1 MIRDREDKLA
11 ATTRQV
17 PNALQLAA
25 VALLLFGCSDQIP
38 SSTPDDGSL
47 SEHQSAGVYPA
58 SDPSNQGG
66 WVLREDISDEFNGPD
81 IDTSKWFVQGDN
93 GDYYIWKGRAP
104 SQFAAHNAIVED
116 GLLKLRSQWEP
127 EFDFAVGEGH
137 EGNEYATHNGEFI
150 PVTTAAIVS
159 HKRFLNGY
167 MEVRSKSADAA
178 MTSSFWMIGFESEL
192 DVYETMGNPKIDSG
206 SGITATTLKASVH
219 DWQPPAQRPTR
230 RFGYVKELPW
240 RVADDF
246 HIYGVDWGSD
256 YLKFYID
263 GELTHEVTQAE
274 VGKDWVLTNPLE
286 IWLDSE
292 IFVWLGLPH
301 EEELPAD
308 FEVDYVRVWQ
318 RPEANLLDWAFFGF
332 EGPLLYQD
340 QPRPLDL
347 VPENSENNDYQK
359 FWMIE
364 DSSSEHL
371 AVVRH
376 ETFSSG
382 TRSLRYSGTAPA
394 SAVSPEAS
402 VALPAGDLVFSA
414 RIFVEAGA
422 AADRVLFELQDS
434 SSLAVSVDLT
444 ELPPGEWATVR
455 HTFARS
461 DNDAATDEMVIHF
474 SASGAPDIERSVYVD
489 DIRVESVDSSGP

>member
-1 MIRDREDKLA
+1 MA
-11 ATTRQV
+11 ATENRFLKV
-17 PNALQLAA
+17 LKALQIATA
-25 VALLLFGCSDQIP
+25 GLLLSSCSEQPAPGEPVGVSPAERIQAD
-38 SSTPDDGSL
+38 
-47 SEHQSAGVYPA
+47 VYPA
-58 SDPSNQGG
+58 SDPSNRGG
-66 WVLREDISDEFNGPD
+66 WILREDLSDEFDGSE
-81 IDTSKWFVQGDN
+81 IDKSKWFVEGYN

-104 SQFAAHNAIVED
+104 SQFAPHNVIVED

-127 EFDFAVGEGH
+127 DFDFAVGEGH
-137 EGNEYATHNGEFI
+137 EGNDYATHDGEFI
-150 PVTTAAIVS
+150 PVTTAGIVS
-159 HKRFLNGY
+159 IKRFLNGY

-178 MTSSFWMIGFESEL
+178 MTSSFWMIGHESEL

-206 SGITATTLKASVH
+206 SGITATSLKASVH

-230 RFGYVKELPW
+230 RFGYVQDLPW
-240 RVADDF
+240 RVADGF
-246 HIYGVDWGSD
+246 HVYGVDWGPD

-301 EEELPAD
+301 EEELPVD

-318 RPEANLLDWAFFGF
+318 KPDPNLLDRAFFGF
-332 EGPLLYQD
+332 EGPILYQD
-340 QPRPLDL
+340 QPRPLTL

-359 FWMIE
+359 FWRI
-364 DSSSEHL
+364 DQTLSEHL

-382 TRSLRYSGTAPA
+382 TRSLKYSGGGAA

-402 VALPAGDLVFSA
+402 IALPAGDFVFSA
-414 RIFVEAGA
+414 RILVENGA
-422 AADRVLFELQDS
+422 AADSVRFELQGS
-434 SSLAVSVDLT
+434 SSLDVSFDLS
-444 ELPPGEWATVR
+444 EFPAGEWVTVS
-455 HTFARS
+455 HSFARS
-461 DNDAATDEMVIHF
+461 DNHAAADEMAIHF
-474 SASGAPDIERSVYVD
+474 SASGAPEVGRSVYVD
-489 DIRVESVDSSGP
+489 DIRVESVDSSGQ

>member
-1 MIRDREDKLA
+1 MA
-11 ATTRQV
+11 ATTKHV
-17 PNALQLAA
+17 LNTLQLATA
-25 VALLLFGCSDQIP
+25 VLFLCGCSEPP
-38 SSTPDDGSL
+38 SSAE
-47 SEHQSAGVYPA
+47 SEDVSPGEPSEAGVYPA
-58 SDPSNQGG
+58 SDPSNTGG
-66 WVLREDISDEFNGPD
+66 WILREDISDEFDGSA
-81 IDTSKWFVQGDN
+81 IDKSKWFVQGDN

-104 SQFAAHNAIVED
+104 SQFAAHNVIVED

-127 EFDFAVGEGH
+127 DFDFAIGEGH
-137 EGNEYATHNGEFI
+137 EGNDYATHEGEFI

-167 MEVRSKSADAA
+167 MEVRSRSADAA
-178 MTSSFWMIGFESEL
+178 MTSSFWMIGYESEL
-192 DVYETMGNPKIDSG
+192 DVYETMGNPKMDSG
-206 SGITATTLKASVH
+206 SGITATMLKASVH

-230 RFGYVKELPW
+230 RFGYVQELPW

-246 HIYGVDWGSD
+246 HVYGVDWGPD

-274 VGKDWVLTNPLE
+274 VGRDWVLTNPLE

-308 FEVDYVRVWQ
+308 FLVDYVRVWQ
-318 RPEANLLDWAFFGF
+318 KPETNLLDRAFFGF
-332 EGPLLYQD
+332 EGPILYQD

-359 FWMIE
+359 FWIIDE
-364 DSSSEHL
+364 TSSESL

-382 TRSLRYSGTAPA
+382 TRSLRYTGAAAA

-402 VALPAGDLVFSA
+402 VSLPAGDLVFSA

-422 AADRVLFELQDS
+422 AADSVRFELQES
-434 SSLAVSVDLT
+434 SSLAVSVDLS
-444 ELPPGEWATVR
+444 ELPTGEWATVN
-455 HTFARS
+455 HAFSRS
-461 DNDAATDEMVIHF
+461 GNDAATDELAIHF
-474 SASGAPDIERSVYVD
+474 SSSGAPDDGMSVYVD
-489 DIRVESVDSSGP
+489 DIRVEFGDSSG